1 MRFYYLALLL
11 RQVVAR
17 WRRRGRVKVELDREH
32 GTLARDFVFT
42 HNLIVH
48 IFV

>member
-1 MRFYYLALLL
+1 MALLL

-17 WRRRGRVKVELDREH
+17 GAEMGRVKIELDREH
-32 GTLARDFVFT
+32 GTLAWDFVFT
-42 HNLIVH
+42 HDLIVH